1 MMTSTTEEKI
11 YLFELNDSG
20 LLRIK
25 ELHAAQEEE
34 NKHWLC
40 AFLQLAL
47 ANTDANSYSKK
58 KNKPS
63 RHVWSNDQ
71 KAGLL

>member
-1 MMTSTTEEKI
+1 MI

-25 ELHAAQEEE
+25 GLHAAQEEE

-47 ANTDANSYSKK
+47 ANADANSYSKNK
-58 KNKPS
+58 KKRIWSSS

-71 KAGLL
+71 NAGLL

>member
-1 MMTSTTEEKI
+1 MTSTTEEKI

-34 NKHWLC
+34 NKH
-40 AFLQLAL
+40 
-47 ANTDANSYSKK
+47 
-58 KNKPS
+58 
-63 RHVWSNDQ
+63 
-71 KAGLL
+71 

>member
-1 MMTSTTEEKI
+1 MI

-25 ELHAAQEEE
+25 WLHAAQEEE

-47 ANTDANSYSKK
+47 ANADANSYSKK
-58 KNKPS
+58 KSTPS